1 MGCSFRFALPLF
13 ARSALV
19 SVGAT
24 ALIGQ
29 LAASAATTTLP
40 RGTPVVVQTYNAINS
55 ATFHVGERLA
65 YTVTDDVIVNGA
77 IVAKA
82 GDRASG
88 VVEDAVQGR
97 KVRAGRAG
105 ILLGPVGAV
114 AGGVA
119 NRAASAGA
127 DLRVSVDKLQSFCGA
142 TINLSFVR
150 SEYHKPKRFAKMT
163 SVEIAK
169 GQKYVATVATDSTV
183 CSEPTTKSAAPIPSD
198 ALRAD
203 NS

>member
-1 MGCSFRFALPLF
+1 MAD
-13 ARSALV
+13 
-19 SVGAT
+19 
-24 ALIGQ
+24 
-29 LAASAATTTLP
+29 ATTSLP
-40 RGTPVVVQTYNAINS
+40 KGTPVVVQTYNAINS
-55 ATFHVGERLA
+55 ATFHVGEHLA

-105 ILLGPVGAV
+105 MLLGPVGAV
-114 AGGVA
+114 AGGAA
-119 NRAASAGA
+119 NRVASKGA

-142 TINLSFVR
+142 TIDLSFVR
-150 SEYHKPKRFAKMT
+150 SEYHKPKRFSKMT

-169 GQKYVATVATDSTV
+169 GQKYVATVARDSTV